1 MGMMVKIYFDFYSK
15 CFAYVAKSVPEGKV
29 MDAWP
34 SDAGHREIN
43 QVSNTKMSFNLSV
56 FVFGDLQNIH
66 FVDKKIKKHIWFKRG
81 HHVVRV

>member
-1 MGMMVKIYFDFYSK
+1 
-15 CFAYVAKSVPEGKV
+15 

-43 QVSNTKMSFNLSV
+43 QVSNIKVSFNLSV

-66 FVDKKIKKHIWFKRG
+66 FVDKKNQKAYLI
-81 HHVVRV
+81 

>member
-1 MGMMVKIYFDFYSK
+1 
-15 CFAYVAKSVPEGKV
+15 

-43 QVSNTKMSFNLSV
+43 QVSNTKVSFNLSV

-66 FVDKKIKKHIWFKRG
+66 FVDKKIKKHTWFKRG

>member
-1 MGMMVKIYFDFYSK
+1 
-15 CFAYVAKSVPEGKV
+15 
-29 MDAWP
+29 MDARP

-43 QVSNTKMSFNLSV
+43 QVSNTKVSFNLSV

-66 FVDKKIKKHIWFKRG
+66 FVDKKKIKKHIWFKRG